1 MKTKLLI
8 LLALALLLAGC
19 GPMTQADPVSA
30 QLTGEADNL
39 LLYQA
44 QLRATGTASVVQAQA
59 RETQMA
65 LDAQATAIERERVQW
80 TVEAQ
85 QASARQTQTAA
96 ELAASIRQTQVANE
110 VMIAQAQ
117 AQATLQ
123 VGADRATSTARA
135 GEAQATATAQ
145 AGNAQAT
152 GTEQAAGMW
161 LEKTAQSADSAI
173 RAQATLDAAAAS
185 LADQGVRRGEMQ
197 NQGLAFLQ
205 LAGAPALIMLAV
217 ALFIFVIVFAANHRT
232 IRRDERGVLPGV
244 FHNGKWIDGD
254 LATGAVTDPSGP
266 QILLPTMLQAA
277 LLERKQR
284 LLALRIATDPTVRGG
299 PADMLESMMAP
310 TAQVQ
315 APAYIPDRTPEMAD
329 FSAVMDAHN
338 RGVMLL
344 GVGENGLVRARLD
357 TPHMVFAGATGAGKS
372 TAMRMVILQYI
383 LAGARVT
390 VMDKSGKDFS
400 VFSEYANVLTFDARD
415 PDKAV
420 RSLIAHMKAA
430 WNEVLRRQIEMR
442 KTGDSQWRGQL
453 DVLVVDELDN
463 WKRVA
468 MDSEVTTSRLWQYPQ
483 MIACEG
489 RASGLW
495 TVGGSQNPN
504 NENIPLDYRRNCTP
518 ISFRVGDRYASNTV
532 IGTSDA
538 VGLETG
544 HFIALTG
551 HGENG
556 LERGIGFNPERD
568 EILQALE
575 RGGAKKLIGKPEWM
589 AGIEMGEDAEFE
601 TITGPVYSEKTIKI
615 ALQIEP
621 LYRAQIEESGKP
633 NKSALAREL
642 GKTYAGSTV
651 ADIAQA
657 INYLENAST
666 TTS

>member
-205 LAGAPALIMLAV
+205 LAGAPVLIMLAV
-217 ALFIFVIVFAANHRT
+217 ALFIFVIVFATNHRT

-299 PADMLESMMAP
+299 PADMLESLMAP

-329 FSAVMDAHN
+329 FSAVMDARN

-344 GVGENGLVRARLD
+344 GVGENGLVRARRD
-357 TPHMVFAGATGAGKS
+357 TPHLIMAGQTGSGKS
-372 TAMRMVILQYI
+372 TAMRAVILQYI

-390 VMDKSGKDFS
+390 ILDKSGKDFG
-400 VFSEYANVLTFDARD
+400 VFDGYANVLTFDARK
-415 PDKAV
+415 PDIAV
-420 RSLIAHMKAA
+420 PSLVAHMKAA
-430 WNEVLRRQIEMR
+430 WNEIIRRQVDMR
-442 KTGDSQWRGQL
+442 SSKSRNWTGQA

-463 WKRVA
+463 WGGITN
-468 MDSEVTTSRLWQYPQ
+468 DSETTTTRLWQYPK
-483 MIACEG
+483 MIAREG
-489 RASGLW
+489 RSAGVW
-495 TVGGSQNPN
+495 VVTASQNPVA
-504 NENIPLDYRRNCTP
+504 ENVSLDLRRNSTP
-518 ISFRVGDRYASNTV
+518 VAFRLGDRYASNTV

-544 HFIALTG
+544 HFLALVGSGETG
-551 HGENG
+551 LVHGV
-556 LERGIGFNPERD
+556 GFNPEDD

-589 AGIEMGEDAEFE
+589 AGIDEVEDAEFE

-651 ADIAQA
+651 GDIAQA
-657 INYLENAST
+657 INYLENST